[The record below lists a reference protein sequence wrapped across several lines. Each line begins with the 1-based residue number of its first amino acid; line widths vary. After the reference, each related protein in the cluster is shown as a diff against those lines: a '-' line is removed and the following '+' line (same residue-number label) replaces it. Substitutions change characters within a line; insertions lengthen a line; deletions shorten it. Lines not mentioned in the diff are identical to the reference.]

1 LNLLSTYHTIASFS
15 FLLIQPA
22 FGNTLLLLSF
32 SIILL
37 CLFMLAIHHIF
48 LVFHVH
54 FLDIAPLLIFFVFSL
69 WLFVIFSSVSYD
81 QQHQLLIFVIL
92 LLHLV
97 RHWLSSRMAI
107 VPNPAN
113 EDLNVEKMNESD
125 FQNFCRI

>member
-1 LNLLSTYHTIASFS
+1 
-15 FLLIQPA
+15 
-22 FGNTLLLLSF
+22 
-32 SIILL
+32 
-37 CLFMLAIHHIF
+37 MLAIHHIF
-48 LVFHVH
+48 LFFRVH

-92 LLHLV
+92 PLHLV